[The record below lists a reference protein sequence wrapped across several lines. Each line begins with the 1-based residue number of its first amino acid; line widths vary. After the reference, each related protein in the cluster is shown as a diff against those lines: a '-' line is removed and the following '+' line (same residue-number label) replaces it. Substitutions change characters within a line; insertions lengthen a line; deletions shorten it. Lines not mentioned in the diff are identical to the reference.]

1 MTHDGLE
8 VRNLSVSLVDAKILH
23 DISFFIAPGEIVAL
37 LGPSGCGKSTLL
49 KAITGL
55 VSHQTGSMIFDAK
68 DLTGVPVHKRQI
80 GLMFQSHALFPH
92 RNVEE
97 NLAFGLEMQGATKA
111 RIHSRIADL
120 LELVG
125 LCGFEKRKVET
136 LSGGEAQRVALAR
149 SLAPHPKLL
158 LLDEPY
164 NSLDRSMRR
173 HLTDEV
179 RQILKTLQISAIHV
193 THDSDEA
200 SRMADRMLIMEKGQI
215 VRQGTFQEIISNPE
229 VTIVADLIGLE
240 TIWEPTIEN
249 LEGSYSA
256 ATPWGGR
263 VIHEPISST
272 ISLLLRP
279 EKIRITP
286 DGFPVVIENRVLQ
299 AGEWVLSCRGEDNF
313 IVAVKTDEQYEIGS
327 QISLMVDPND
337 IEILSGT
344 LPY

>member
-1 MTHDGLE
+1 MTHDGLKVE
-8 VRNLSVSLVDAKILH
+8 NLSVSLGDSIILR
-23 DISFFIAPGEIVAL
+23 DISFSIAPGEIVAL

-55 VSHQTGSMIFDAK
+55 VSHQTGSILFDSQ
-68 DLTGVPVHKRQI
+68 DLAVVPVHKRHI

-97 NLAFGLEMQGATKA
+97 NLAFGLEMQGATGA
-111 RIHSRIADL
+111 TIRSRIAEL
-120 LELVG
+120 LDLVG
-125 LCGFEKRKVET
+125 LFGFEKRKVET

-179 RQILKTLQISAIHV
+179 RQILKTLKISAVHV

-200 SRMADRMLIMEKGQI
+200 SRIADRMLLMDKGRI
-215 VRQGTFQEIISNPE
+215 VKQGTFQEMITDPE
-229 VTIVADLIGLE
+229 DVIVADLIGLE
-240 TIWEPTIEN
+240 TIWKPI
-249 LEGSYSA
+249 LKIVEGSYSA
-256 ATPWGGR
+256 TTPWGER
-263 VIHEPISST
+263 VIHEPITSA

-286 DGFPVVIENRVLQ
+286 VGFPVMIENMMLQ
-299 AGEWVLSCRGEDNF
+299 AGEWVLTCRGEDNF
-313 IVAVKTDEQYEIGS
+313 IIAVKSNDEYEIGS
-327 QISLMVDPND
+327 RIYLSADPID
-337 IEILSGT
+337 VEVLSGS

>member
-8 VRNLSVSLVDAKILH
+8 VGNLSVSLGDVRIL
-23 DISFFIAPGEIVAL
+23 DDVSFSVGPGEIVAL

-55 VSHQTGSMIFDAK
+55 VSHQTGSIIFDGK
-68 DLTGVPVHKRQI
+68 DLAAVPVHKRQI

-111 RIHSRIADL
+111 TIHNRIADL

-173 HLTDEV
+173 HLTNEV
-179 RQILKTLQISAIHV
+179 RQILKTLKISAVHV

-200 SRMADRMLIMEKGQI
+200 SRMADRMLLMEQGRI
-215 VRQGTFQEIISNPE
+215 VKQGTFQEIINNPE
-229 VTIVADLIGLE
+229 DAIVADLIGLE
-240 TIWEPTIEN
+240 TIWKPTLEI

-256 ATPWGGR
+256 ATPWGER
-263 VIHEPISST
+263 VIHEPIRSA

-286 DGFPVVIENRVLQ
+286 VGFPVVIENRVLQ

-313 IVAVKTDEQYEIGS
+313 TIAVKTDDEYEIGS
-327 QISLMVDPND
+327 RIYLTADPSD
-337 IEILSGT
+337 VEILSGT

>member
-1 MTHDGLE
+1 VIHNGLE
-8 VRNLSVSLVDAKILH
+8 IRNLSVSLGGVRILD
-23 DISFFIAPGEIVAL
+23 DISFSVAPGEIVAL

-49 KAITGL
+49 KAVTGL
-55 VSHQTGSMIFDAK
+55 VSHQTGSIMFGSK
-68 DLTGVPVHKRQI
+68 DLAVVPVHKRQI

-97 NLAFGLEMQGATKA
+97 NLAFGLEMQGTTKTII
-111 RIHSRIADL
+111 RCRIAEL

-179 RQILKTLQISAIHV
+179 RRILKSLKISAVHV

-200 SRMADRMLIMEKGQI
+200 SRMADRMLLMEKGQI
-215 VRQGTFQEIISNPE
+215 VKQGTFQEIINNPKHA
-229 VTIVADLIGLE
+229 IVADLIGLE
-240 TIWEPTIEN
+240 TIWKPT
-249 LEGSYSA
+249 LKMAEGSYSA
-256 ATPWGGR
+256 TTPWGER
-263 VIHEPISST
+263 VIHEPITSA

-286 DGFPVVIENRVLQ
+286 VGFPVVIENRALQ
-299 AGEWVLSCRGEDNF
+299 AGEWVLTCRGKDNF
-313 IVAVKTDEQYEIGS
+313 TISVKADDEYEIGS
-327 QISLMVDPND
+327 RIYLTADPSD
-337 IEILSGT
+337 VEILLGSI
-344 LPY
+344 PY